1 MLRILRGLGGDS
13 ASLQSWRNFR
23 HALAE
28 FCGRVPTHFAHKQ
41 KDWTGKD
48 ITVKGEEDEQTVREL
63 QKPFHD
69 HFGLTRPRP
78 KYDNADHEL
87 VSNILASLDLVLN
100 MISQAANSH
109 SGILWSCPHTL
120 CPQAERLDWQRHNSK
135 RRRRRT
141 NGERITETISRSFW
155 PHSTSS

>member
-1 MLRILRGLGGDS
+1 MITQAANS
-13 ASLQSWRNFR
+13 QAT
-23 HALAE
+23 
-28 FCGRVPTHFAHKQ
+28 FCGRVPTHFAHNQ

-48 ITVKGEEDEQTVREL
+48 ITVKREEDEQTVREL

-109 SGILWSCPHTL
+109 TEFCGRVPTHFAHKQKDCPLAKT
-120 CPQAERLDWQRHNSK
+120 
-135 RRRRRT
+135 
-141 NGERITETISRSFW
+141 
-155 PHSTSS
+155 